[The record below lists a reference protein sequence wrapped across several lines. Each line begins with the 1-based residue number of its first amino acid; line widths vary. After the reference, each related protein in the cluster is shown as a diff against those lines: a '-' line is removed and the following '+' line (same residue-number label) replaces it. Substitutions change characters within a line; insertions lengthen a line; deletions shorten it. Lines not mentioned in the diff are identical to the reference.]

1 MVGAHRWVDTQ
12 SGTARIGCM
21 GVSSE
26 VLRWL
31 GLEQPPD
38 TPGVVD
44 TVASVLAHLDPR
56 RARYLAAFAYLLG
69 RVADA
74 DHAISAEERDLMLR
88 LVAMEGSLSPQD
100 AAAVVTL
107 ALDEFRR
114 VGGTDNVLV
123 AREFAAVATFEERLG
138 LLRCLFAVSA
148 ADESVIVSED
158 NEIRR
163 ISRELKI
170 EHADFI
176 HARAQV
182 REHLAVLRRAP

>member
-1 MVGAHRWVDTQ
+1 
-12 SGTARIGCM
+12 M
-21 GVSSE
+21 GLGGD
-26 VLRWL
+26 VLKWL
-31 GLEQPPD
+31 GVEQPAEDPD
-38 TPGVVD
+38 TVD
-44 TVASVLAHLDPR
+44 AIATVLGHLDER

-74 DHAISAEERDLMLR
+74 DHSTSAEERDLMLR
-88 LVAMEGSLSPQD
+88 LVAEEGSLPLEQ
-100 AAAVVTL
+100 AKAVVTL

-114 VGGTDNVLV
+114 VGGTHNLIV
-123 AREFAAVATFEERLG
+123 AREFAAVATFGERLG

-148 ADESVIVSED
+148 ADESVAVSED

-163 ISRELKI
+163 ISQELKI

-182 REHLAVLRRAP
+182 RDHLAVLRPAP